1 MSLQEKATQKGVVR
15 AVDGKV
21 GDRQIELYEARLRT
35 SIKKLTKKSVEIRS
49 QGRTQGGN
57 PRRTSEEKRRSILR
71 QTLRLQSKLKE
82 CEPEKE
88 CMIDGHKYSA
98 EDVVATL
105 AKVQAVIQRQRD
117 AVREK
122 KNRAVAAQVEAAA
135 SRRRG

>member
-71 QTLRLQSKLKE
+71 QTLILQSKLKE

-98 EDVVATL
+98 EDVIATL